1 MVSSERGKK
10 KRKFYFS
17 VCDEL
22 GTKKNVVCQNGI
34 EPRDF
39 MPRCSPLIEPQRLYG
54 EQDPLQSLFKT
65 HSAYC

>member
-22 GTKKNVVCQNGI
+22 GTKKKLLFAKVELNLGI
-34 EPRDF
+34 SCPDA
-39 MPRCSPLIEPQRLYG
+39 
-54 EQDPLQSLFKT
+54 
-65 HSAYC
+65 HH